1 MASED
6 MTPEETVNEF
16 ISRSGLGRLR
26 GCGRTRQRRSGRID
40 NVPIGVAHGP
50 QELKDF
56 LVAMMAGMDEVEFI
70 VHRQCASGNI
80 VMNERTDRFLVRDE
94 WIGLPVSG
102 VFEVNDE
109 GKIGLW
115 RDYFDAATFFEQ
127 METATNAA

>member
-16 ISRSGLGRLR
+16 IARVVSADFEGAAELVSDDLVY
-26 GCGRTRQRRSGRID
+26 D

-70 VHRQCASGNI
+70 VHRQCANGNI
-80 VMNERTDRFLVRDE
+80 VMNERTDRFLVREE

-102 VFEVNDE
+102 VFEVNDD

-127 METATNAA
+127 METATNAS

>member
-1 MASED
+1 

-16 ISRSGLGRLR
+16 ISRVVSSDFDGAVELVSDDLVY
-26 GCGRTRQRRSGRID
+26 D

-56 LVAMMAGMDEVEFI
+56 LLAMMAGMDEVEFI
-70 VHRQCASGNI
+70 VHRQCAGGNI
-80 VMNERTDRFLVRDE
+80 VMNERTDRFLVGTE

-102 VFEVNDE
+102 VFELNDD

-127 METATNAA
+127 METATNAS

>member
-1 MASED
+1 

-16 ISRSGLGRLR
+16 IDRVVSADFEGAAELVSDDLVY
-26 GCGRTRQRRSGRID
+26 D

-50 QELKDF
+50 GELKDF

-70 VHRQCASGNI
+70 VHRQSASGNI
-80 VMNERTDRFLVRDE
+80 VMNERTDRFLVGGE
-94 WIGLPVSG
+94 WIGLPVAG
-102 VFEVNDE
+102 VFELNGD

-127 METATNAA
+127 METATNAG